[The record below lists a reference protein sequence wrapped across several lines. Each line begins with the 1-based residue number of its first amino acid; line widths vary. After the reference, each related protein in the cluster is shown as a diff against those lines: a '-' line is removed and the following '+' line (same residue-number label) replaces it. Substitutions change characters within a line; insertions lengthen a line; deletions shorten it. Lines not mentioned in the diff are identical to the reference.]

1 MLPLGLSNGIAFYV
15 DGSKATNMERSDFQ
29 LGWCVK
35 RTKAKKEH
43 EVDATG
49 EEPASKVASEQ
60 VKHKGKSGKKA
71 KRTTQFQKQ
80 KEEPIATHVI
90 NWSPCTFKWTSESGN
105 LFTFEIHKP
114 SLCPNPLLE
123 ETSRIGVDLRRPPYA
138 WDTDMIERLRCN

>member
-1 MLPLGLSNGIAFYV
+1 MAA
-15 DGSKATNMERSDFQ
+15 GSQ
-29 LGWCVK
+29 VQ
-35 RTKAKKEH
+35 AKKEH

-60 VKHKGKSGKKA
+60 VKHKGKSSKKA

-114 SLCPNPLLE
+114 FLCPNPLLE